1 MNFGVQIRAT
11 HDGVDLRWIARA
23 VEERGFESLFL
34 PEHTHVPVD
43 RRSIHPGGEDLMDAA
58 LKGYDPFI
66 GLTYVAASTERL
78 RIGTG
83 VCLIPQHDPIV
94 LAKQVATLD
103 VLSGGRVILGVGA
116 GWNREE
122 MANHGVEPKTRWD
135 VMREKVLAIKRI
147 WIEDEASFDGTYVRF
162 GTLRLEP
169 KPAQR
174 PHPPVL
180 IGGESPGVLER
191 VASYGDGWLPNDHP
205 ELLDRI
211 PELRQLEAAIGR
223 GPLPVSV
230 YAMPHDATA
239 VARYADAAAVAGIE
253 RCVFNRPSRDMAE
266 TTTVLDRLAEIVR
279 QWS

>member
-1 MNFGVQIRAT
+1 MDFGVQVRAT
-11 HDGVDLRWIARA
+11 AEGVDLRWIARA

-34 PEHTHVPVD
+34 PEHTHVPAV
-43 RRSIHPGGEDLMDAA
+43 RRSVHPGGEELMDAA

-66 GLTYVAASTERL
+66 GLAVVAASTERL

-122 MANHGVEPKTRWD
+122 MANHGVEPNSRWD
-135 VMREKVLAIKRI
+135 VMREKVLAVKRI
-147 WIEDEASFDGTYVRF
+147 WTEGEASFDGTYVRF
-162 GTLRLEP
+162 GAISQEP
-169 KPAQR
+169 KPIQC

-180 IGGESPGVLER
+180 IGGEAPGVLER

-211 PELRQLEAAIGR
+211 PGLQELAAAVGR

-230 YAMPHDATA
+230 YAMPHDADA
-239 VARYADAAAVAGIE
+239 VARYAEAARTAGID
-253 RCVFNRPSRDMAE
+253 RCVFNLPSRDIAE
-266 TTTVLDRLAEIVR
+266 TTSVLDRLAEIVR
-279 QWS
+279 QLS